1 MKYFLLWVLGYVLG
15 SHLCME
21 GNSVGCIL
29 GALML
34 IVLCFKILR
43 FLKNVIRF
51 LHELCSNATA
61 TEEDS
66 QSLGLRP
73 HYNSTLPSNVSLL
86 ANDLLQF
93 EIGSEVPEGLSYYI
107 ASSKEDQAKWYRE
120 LLKAWKEATPPPKT
134 TDEAARLVIQT
145 LKANVQ
151 QADVERLLAFYALP
165 VPHTLNQ
172 LSADTPTSLP
182 KGVQFE
188 QRTGKTVFA
197 EIPSLPEGVQFEL
210 HTLPVDAK
218 DVGDGDGMTVYVSTT
233 NPRESEIVSGK
244 VLLLAS
250 WRSKALARKDYTK
263 ADALHQNI
271 IESGYR
277 VVDHQNEE
285 ILARQD
291 HIRLRGIDAPE
302 LLMPYGNEAKEELVK
317 LVQGKCLRVLV
328 YDEDIYGRTVAD
340 VYCDGIFVQEVLLKR
355 GCAWHYKFH
364 DQRLELA
371 RWQKEAQRNRV
382 GLWAFPNP
390 EEPWEWRRRK
400 RQGRNQVSL

>member
-1 MKYFLLWVLGYVLG
+1 MKYFLVWVLGYVLG
-15 SHLCME
+15 SHLCVE
-21 GNSVGCIL
+21 GNSVGCVL

-51 LHELCSNATA
+51 LHKLCSNATD

-73 HYNSTLPSNVSLL
+73 HYNSTLPSNASFL
-86 ANDLLQF
+86 ANDLLKF
-93 EIGSEVPEGLSYYI
+93 EIGSKVPEGLSYYI

-134 TDEAARLVIQT
+134 ADEAARLVIQT
-145 LKANVQ
+145 LNANVQ

-188 QRTGKTVFA
+188 QRTGKTF
-197 EIPSLPEGVQFEL
+197 F
-210 HTLPVDAK
+210 
-218 DVGDGDGMTVYVSTT
+218 
-233 NPRESEIVSGK
+233 N
-244 VLLLAS
+244 VL
-250 WRSKALARKDYTK
+250 D
-263 ADALHQNI
+263 I
-271 IESGYR
+271 R

-291 HIRLRGIDAPE
+291 HIRLRYRAPE